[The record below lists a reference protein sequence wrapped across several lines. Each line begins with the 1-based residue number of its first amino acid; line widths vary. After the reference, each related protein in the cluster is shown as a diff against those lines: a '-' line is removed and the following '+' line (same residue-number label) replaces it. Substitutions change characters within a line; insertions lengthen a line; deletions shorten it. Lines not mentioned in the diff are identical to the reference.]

1 MQSIL
6 NMDLLKRKK
15 YLDRVSPY
23 YNKQLIKVITGQ
35 RRVGKSYL
43 LKQIA
48 AELII
53 LNPLANIIFI
63 DKEKFEFD
71 GLKTYIHMIE
81 YVKKQSTAENN
92 YLFIDE
98 VQEIEG
104 YEKALRS
111 LLSDGNYDI
120 YCSGSN
126 SDIYSGELATLLS
139 GRQVEIRVH
148 SLSFNEFL
156 QFHRLDKTR
165 ESLMRYLKHGGLPY
179 LIHVPSDDE
188 LVFDYL
194 KNIYATILYRDI
206 VSRNQIRDTAFL
218 ENLLRYLADNTGSI
232 VSATKISA
240 YLKSQQNSKTTSV
253 IINYITYL
261 ESAYFVTGVKRQ
273 DVQGKKI
280 FESGEKYFFED
291 IGLRNAVGG
300 YKPNDISKV
309 LENVVYNHLRFW
321 GYTVC
326 IGKKLDKEIDFIAL
340 RNGEYIYVQVAY
352 LLSAENVIDREFG
365 NLLDIRDN
373 YPKYVIT
380 MDDFPAITTYKGIKH
395 MHLLDFLSQD
405 DF

>member
-1 MQSIL
+1 ME
-6 NMDLLKRKK
+6 LLMREK
-15 YLDRVSPY
+15 YLSRVRPY
-23 YNKQLIKVITGQ
+23 FNKQLIKVITGQ

-48 AELII
+48 AELES
-53 LNPLANIIFI
+53 LNPQGHFIFI

-71 GLKTYIHMIE
+71 GIKTYINLVE
-81 YVKKQSTAENN
+81 YVKKQSATGTN
-92 YLFIDE
+92 YVFIDE

-111 LLSDGNYDI
+111 LLSDGNYDL
-120 YCSGSN
+120 YCTGSN
-126 SDIYSGELATLLS
+126 SRVFSGELATLLS
-139 GRQVEIRVH
+139 GRQIEIRVH
-148 SLSFNEFL
+148 SLSFSEFM
-156 QFHRLDKTR
+156 QYHKLDKIR

-179 LIHVPSDDE
+179 LIHVPADDE
-188 LVFDYL
+188 MIFDYL

-206 VSRNQIRDTAFL
+206 VSRYQIRDISFL

-240 YLKSQQNSKTTSV
+240 YLKSQKNGKTASV
-253 IINYITYL
+253 IINYIAYL
-261 ESAYFVTGVKRQ
+261 EHAYFVTGAKRQ
-273 DVQGKKI
+273 DIQWKKI

-300 YKPNDISKV
+300 YKPNDIAKV

-326 IGKKLDKEIDFIAL
+326 IGKNIDKEIDFIAQ
-340 RNGEYIYVQVAY
+340 RNGEYVYVQVAY
-352 LLSAENVIDREFG
+352 LLSTESVTEREFG

-373 YPKYVIT
+373 YPKYVVT

-395 MHLLDFLSQD
+395 LHLLDFLSLD
-405 DF
+405 DLL